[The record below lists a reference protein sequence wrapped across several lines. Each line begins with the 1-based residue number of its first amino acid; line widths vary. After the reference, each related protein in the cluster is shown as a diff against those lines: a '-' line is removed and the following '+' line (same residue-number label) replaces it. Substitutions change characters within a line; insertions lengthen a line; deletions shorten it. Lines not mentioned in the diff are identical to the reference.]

1 MSPPASPPAATRRDR
16 CPDGDGAEL
25 SRLRPLDTPYLPESR
40 WTVVDVV
47 LALLAGFVAV
57 AVLGSLF
64 FVATG
69 IEDTGFAVLVVS
81 LPIQAA
87 ATLATLVLLGRRHA
101 GVWFPAQVG
110 LAWRWGDAAW
120 IAAGLAL
127 QILVAV
133 VVGSLLNLL
142 PGEPSQQ
149 QVVEVASEVPR
160 DWVLV
165 VVFAL
170 LVVVAPVV
178 EEIVYRGVL
187 LSRLRRSM
195 GPWPAIL
202 VAAGAF
208 AAIHLVD
215 PAAVYAVPGLFLIG
229 VALGWLALS
238 TGDLGVPIAVHA
250 GVNLT
255 AVVLLTF
262 AEDIAGAGGGMVT
275 AVLDVLPG

>member
-1 MSPPASPPAATRRDR
+1 VER
-16 CPDGDGAEL
+16 
-25 SRLRPLDTPYLPESR
+25 R
-40 WTVVDVV
+40 WTVVDVL

-69 IEDTGFAVLVVS
+69 VEDTGLAILVVS

-87 ATLATLVLLGRRHA
+87 ATLSTLVLLGRRHVGA
-101 GVWFPAQVG
+101 SFPDQVG
-110 LAWRWGDAAW
+110 LAWRWGDAPW
-120 IAAGLAL
+120 VLAGLVL
-127 QILVAV
+127 QFLVAV

-160 DWVLV
+160 DGMLI
-165 VVFAL
+165 VVFVL
-170 LVVVAPVV
+170 LAVVAPMV

-195 GPWPAIL
+195 RPWPAIL
-202 VAAGAF
+202 VSAGAF

-215 PAAVYAVPGLFLIG
+215 PAAIYAVPGLFLIG
-229 VALGWLALS
+229 VALGWLAIS

-255 AVVLLTF
+255 AVLLLTF
-262 AEDIAGAGGGMVT
+262 ADDITGATGGTVN
-275 AVLDVLPG
+275 AVLGILSG

>member
-1 MSPPASPPAATRRDR
+1 VT
-16 CPDGDGAEL
+16 
-25 SRLRPLDTPYLPESR
+25 RLRPLDTPYLPESR

-64 FVATG
+64 FIVTG

-81 LPIQAA
+81 LPVQAA
-87 ATLATLVLLGRRHA
+87 ATLATLALLGRRHA
-101 GVWFPAQVG
+101 GVRFPAQVG

-120 IAAGLAL
+120 IAAGLVL
-127 QILVAV
+127 QFLVAV